1 MEERNLELDDDG
13 KIKLRK
19 RQENNLLDGVA
30 DAAADDIVI
39 DIPDFRNFGEGNEG
53 GSLSDEELL
62 RRSEERERERESRRE
77 RAAQIYEEAERLYAA
92 GDTDA
97 AGEKYLDSAA
107 LYGADWRPW
116 FGVVRVQ
123 TRDFTDFSAI
133 YDCQQAYDKALRR
146 MKPADRAA
154 IAARYVPQL
163 EEQADD
169 CAERQE
175 KLTAEDVRLREQ
187 QRPEILREYRVASRL
202 FFLFLVLFALF
213 AVTGGVLS
221 TLINIVY
228 GMQILVLAIIF
239 IAIALVLLVVL
250 TVCLRRFVGARLAKT
265 RNARAGTTQAGEQAR
280 VDAET
285 EELIRSIIEDFTK

>member
-175 KLTAEDVRLREQ
+175 KRTAEDVRLREQ

-250 TVCLRRFVGARLAKT
+250 TVCLRRFVRARLAKT